1 MKLTSVEIENFRCF
15 ERLTLSLEPD
25 VTAVI
30 GINAAGKTALLD
42 AIALALRPLIQDALG
57 RIQASADP
65 MRLPSEEVSG
75 LSLQPAD
82 VRIGTAET
90 PWSSGRFRLSAIAT
104 TMTASDPRNASKRLS
119 LECRQE
125 MGFNARGG
133 VEYGQTLW
141 VEPVGIAP
149 APDGFWL
156 PAGGDA
162 HGAHIDIPTLAF
174 YRDSRNC
181 RGRSQPQANPEAMD
195 RDSAL
200 KRAFDAG
207 ADFEAAQRWF
217 YMRENQELR
226 AAREHGNT
234 AFEFPD
240 LATIRKA
247 LSLML
252 DGVERVYTDDNPPRL
267 KVDKK
272 DARGQTLT
280 LELAQLS
287 AGQRNLLALTLDFAR
302 RLALTHP
309 GWDQPLEAP
318 GILLIDEIELNLH
331 PKWQQSVIPHLR
343 RVFPDT
349 QIIVATHSPQVLS
362 TLEARQIR
370 MLKDQQLYVPN
381 VETYGTDAGRV
392 QRLVMDTDTRP
403 PDNPYAQRVD
413 LLFAEIGD
421 GRLEAAER
429 LLQALESERRGDEP
443 SLIEA
448 RTLIANRKWEAE
460 LGL

>member
-1 MKLTSVEIENFRCF
+1 MKLTRVEIENFRCF

-30 GINAAGKTALLD
+30 GVNAAGKTALLD
-42 AIALALRPLIQDALG
+42 AVALALRPMIADSLSG
-57 RIQASADP
+57 KPASADP
-65 MRLPSEEVSG
+65 KSLPWEDVSG
-75 LSLQPAD
+75 LALRPTD
-82 VRIGTAET
+82 LGIGTEET
-90 PWSSGRFRLSAIAT
+90 QGSSGRLRRSAIA
-104 TMTASDPRNASKRLS
+104 MTIAASDPRDASKSLS

-125 MGFNARGG
+125 MEFTAQLNIESRR
-133 VEYGQTLW
+133 TLW
-141 VEPVGIAP
+141 SEPVGIAR
-149 APDGFWL
+149 ALDGLWL

-181 RGRSQPQANPEAMD
+181 RGRSHPQMNPEAMD
-195 RDSAL
+195 RDSGFV
-200 KRAFDAG
+200 RAFDAG
-207 ADFEAAQRWF
+207 SDFEAAQLWF

-226 AAREHGNT
+226 AAREHGDT

-252 DGVERVYTDDNPPRL
+252 DGIERVYTDDNPPRL

-272 DARGQTLT
+272 DAGGQTLT

-331 PKWQQSVIPHLR
+331 PKWQQSVISHLR
-343 RVFPDT
+343 RVFPHT

-362 TLEARQIR
+362 TLEARQI
-370 MLKDQQLYVPN
+370 
-381 VETYGTDAGRV
+381 TA
-392 QRLVMDTDTRP
+392 
-403 PDNPYAQRVD
+403 NP
-413 LLFAEIGD
+413 F
-421 GRLEAAER
+421 
-429 LLQALESERRGDEP
+429 
-443 SLIEA
+443 
-448 RTLIANRKWEAE
+448 
-460 LGL
+460 

>member
-42 AIALALRPLIQDALG
+42 AIALALRPMIADPLSGIQT
-57 RIQASADP
+57 SADP
-65 MRLPSEEVSG
+65 KISPWEDVSG
-75 LSLQPAD
+75 LALRPTD
-82 VRIGTAET
+82 LRIGTEET
-90 PWSSGRFRLSAIAT
+90 KGSNGRLRRSAIAAT
-104 TMTASDPRNASKRLS
+104 LTASDPRDTSRSLS
-119 LECRQE
+119 LKCREEIDFTTQLDVE
-125 MGFNARGG
+125 SRG
-133 VEYGQTLW
+133 TTW
-141 VEPVGIAP
+141 SEPVGIAR
-149 APDGFWL
+149 APDGLWL

-162 HGAHIDIPTLAF
+162 HGAHIDIPTVAF

-181 RGRSQPQANPEAMD
+181 RGRSQPQAIPEAMD

-403 PDNPYAQRVD
+403 PDNPYAQQVD

-421 GRLEAAER
+421 GRLEAAEQR
-429 LLQALESERRGDEP
+429 LQALDSERGGDDP

>member
-1 MKLTSVEIENFRCF
+1 MKLTRVEIENFRCF

-42 AIALALRPLIQDALG
+42 AIALGLRPAIEAPLD
-57 RIQASADP
+57 RIKANTDLKSLPGEDP
-65 MRLPSEEVSG
+65 SG
-75 LSLQPAD
+75 LLLRPTD
-82 VRIGTAET
+82 VRIGTEET
-90 PWSSGRFRLSAIAT
+90 QGSRGRLREAAIAT
-104 TMTASDPRNASKRLS
+104 TMTGSDPRDATRTLRL
-119 LECRQE
+119 EWHQT
-125 MGFNARGG
+125 MGYTVQLDSESRG
-133 VEYGQTLW
+133 TLGLA
-141 VEPVGIAP
+141 PVGSAP
-149 APDGFWL
+149 APDGYWL
-156 PAGGDA
+156 PAGGDV

-181 RGRSQPQANPEAMD
+181 RGRSQPQASPEAMD
-195 RDSAL
+195 RDSAYV
-200 KRAFDAG
+200 RAFDAG

-226 AAREHGNT
+226 AAREHGDT
-234 AFEFPD
+234 TFEFPD

-247 LSLML
+247 LGLML
-252 DGVERVYTDDNPPRL
+252 DGIERVYMDDNPPRL

-272 DARGQTLT
+272 DAAGQTLT

-309 GWDQPLEAP
+309 AWDQPLEAP

-370 MLKDQQLYVPN
+370 VLKDQQLFVPN

-403 PDNPYAQRVD
+403 PDNPFAQRVD
-413 LLFAEIGD
+413 RLFAEIGD
-421 GRLEAAER
+421 DRLEAAER
-429 LLQALESERRGDEP
+429 LLQELESERGGDDP